1 MFLNLLFK
9 CDAYFRSVV
18 KKYIFTF
25 VLYGYAV
32 SEICVLTNSFFLRP
46 QKVNSIQE
54 PAVNHVDTH
63 ASPVS
68 KQAPV
73 NQVKA
78 VSLLLM

>member
-1 MFLNLLFK
+1 M
-9 CDAYFRSVV
+9 
-18 KKYIFTF
+18 
-25 VLYGYAV
+25 YGYAV
-32 SEICVLTNSFFLRP
+32 KEIFVLSNAFFLRP

-78 VSLLLM
+78 VSLLIFYSGKHILKVK